1 MTAWTE
7 GMLAFD
13 SIAAIFFLILFSVF
27 ILFSVSPGLFP
38 TYFVYIVLG
47 LILFWF
53 FSQINFSI
61 LALFSTHFYVLS
73 IFLLVLTLIIGQV
86 TRGTIRW
93 IPIGSLTFQPA
104 EIVRPLLLVFFA
116 GYLTQKELTIQRLI
130 KAFLLL
136 ALPLFLIV
144 VQPSLGVSVLTF
156 FGFLGVLIAS
166 NVNKKLIAVIIS
178 KTTTKNRM
186 FFFAVSQPNLI
197 ASPRGNISFIYSM

>member
-1 MTAWTE
+1 MKKDPVF
-7 GMLAFD
+7 LF
-13 SIAAIFFLILFSVF
+13 SIFFLILFSVF

-104 EIVRPLLLVFFA
+104 EI
-116 GYLTQKELTIQRLI
+116 
-130 KAFLLL
+130 
-136 ALPLFLIV
+136 
-144 VQPSLGVSVLTF
+144 
-156 FGFLGVLIAS
+156 
-166 NVNKKLIAVIIS
+166 
-178 KTTTKNRM
+178 
-186 FFFAVSQPNLI
+186 
-197 ASPRGNISFIYSM
+197 